1 MRKRRYEILL
11 PKKFNDG
18 REVMHVCMECFPHT
32 LMQVAD
38 QFGALSYQP
47 QPIMGVWM
55 TNGRRYDDE
64 LFKLTVDVDDTP
76 ESAMFIARFKAE
88 LLARFDQLEI
98 YVASYVVEIT

>member
-1 MRKRRYEILL
+1 MHKRRYEILL
-11 PKKFNDG
+11 PATYNDG
-18 REVMHVCMECFPHT
+18 RQIMQVCMECFPHT

-55 TNGRRYDDE
+55 QDGQRYDDE

-76 ESAMFIARFKAE
+76 DSAVFIARFKAE
-88 LLARFDQLEI
+88 LLERFAQLEI
-98 YVASYVVEIT
+98 YIVSYTVEVT